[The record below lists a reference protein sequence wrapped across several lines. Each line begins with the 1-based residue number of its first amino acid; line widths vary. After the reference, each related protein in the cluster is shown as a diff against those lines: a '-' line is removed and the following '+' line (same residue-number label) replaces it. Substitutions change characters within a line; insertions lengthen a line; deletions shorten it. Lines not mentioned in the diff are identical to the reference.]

1 MSSRRLGA
9 VLVVIVGACVPPAPE
24 QLAPVAVRST
34 RSRAE
39 IVQVATRELTAAG
52 FEISASDTSAGT
64 VTAKRTR
71 EKRGNFDY
79 ITCKFAENSLAE
91 TNLVSTLTVNVTATG
106 SGDAADVQVRGTVL
120 AASAKRE
127 PDRLRVHGGHRT
139 AGRERSRAHTVVDP
153 LSSRAT
159 ARDLLSGARG

>member
-91 TNLVSTLTVNVTATG
+91 TNLVSTLTVNVEPAPIAL
-106 SGDAADVQVRGTVL
+106 STVMSPPMACAMRWL
-120 AASAKRE
+120 IASPR
-127 PDRLRVHGGHRT
+127 PV
-139 AGRERSRAHTVVDP
+139 P
-153 LSSRAT
+153 P
-159 ARDLLSGARG
+159 